1 MLNKTEV
8 ERTLATLMGHMSDYG
23 VINPLLSVDVNNLE
37 GVILM
42 PISTSESFDLWANE
56 MLTPDADQFTLYIQ
70 TEMSGQLC
78 KLVVNNDGTLNAFST
93 IGLDYEPI
101 NTYLFDASNPD
112 HVNMSNAIGIPL
124 TQSHM
129 RLKSHI
135 FKFITN
141 RNRQQQR

>member
-8 ERTLATLMGHMSDYG
+8 KRTLAALMVHMSDYG
-23 VINPLLSVDVNNLE
+23 VVNQLASVDGTNLE
-37 GVILM
+37 GVMMM
-42 PISTSESFDLWANE
+42 PISTTESFDLWATE
-56 MLTPDADQFTLYIQ
+56 MLMPDTDHFTLYIQ

-78 KLVVNNDGTLNAFST
+78 KLVVNNDGTLISFST
-93 IGLDYEPI
+93 LGLDFEPI
-101 NTYLFDASNPD
+101 NTYLFDDSNPD
-112 HVNMSNAIGIPL
+112 HLTMSNTIGIPL